1 MSRAQPRP
9 TPRRLPVTKA
19 RVNLGAVLRHVHEDK
34 VPIILERNGEPV
46 AVILDVDEYEDR
58 LDLHDPAVKAAIDE
72 SRRQFEAGKGR
83 PIEEFFAE
91 LETELVGA

>member
-1 MSRAQPRP
+1 MRWKRTAAARAGSFE
-9 TPRRLPVTKA
+9 A
-19 RVNLGAVLRHVHEDK
+19 LRSAA
-34 VPIILERNGEPV
+34 V

-58 LDLHDPAVKAAIDE
+58 LDLHDPAIKAASDE

-83 PIEEFFAE
+83 PIEEFFRE

>member
-1 MSRAQPRP
+1 MHQD
-9 TPRRLPVTKA
+9 
-19 RVNLGAVLRHVHEDK
+19 G
-34 VPIILERNGEPV
+34 VPIVLERNGEPV
-46 AVILDVDEYEDR
+46 AVILDVDEYEDH
-58 LDLHDPAVKAAIDE
+58 LDLHDPAVRAAIDE

>member
-9 TPRRLPVTKA
+9 RPHRLPVTKA
-19 RVNLGAVLRHVHEDK
+19 RVNLSAVLRHIHKDK
-34 VPIILERNGEPV
+34 VPIILERNSKPI
-46 AVILDVDEYEDR
+46 AIILDINEYTNH

-91 LETELVGA
+91 LETELVGG